1 MTDEKKKVEEKKEKE
16 CEVLDVDDST
26 SGTKEKSNDKKHHE
40 KSNKKESKLQEEINK
55 LTKERDEAIKKAQY
69 ASAELV
75 NYRKRKDEE
84 ISVYKKYCNQDL
96 ITELIPV
103 IDNFER
109 AIGLDDNNLD
119 DELSKFLHGFKMM
132 YANLSEVMRKFGVE
146 EISRS
151 GEVFDPKLE
160 EALMTDNI
168 ADVDDDVVTEVLLKG
183 YKLYDRVIRPAS
195 VKINKKD

>member
-1 MTDEKKKVEEKKEKE
+1 MTEKLEKEEKKNTNKE
-16 CEVLDVDDST
+16 CNNKEKCHNKKNCDKDNKKNNELKEEIDRL
-26 SGTKEKSNDKKHHE
+26 TKEKE
-40 KSNKKESKLQEEINK
+40 
-55 LTKERDEAIKKAQY
+55 EAISKVQY
-69 ASAELV
+69 AQAELI

-84 ISVYKKYCNQDL
+84 LTSYKKYCNQDL

-109 AIGLDDNNLD
+109 AIKLDDNNLD
-119 DELSKFLHGFKMM
+119 DEVSKFLQGFKMM
-132 YANLSEVMRKFGVE
+132 YATLTDIMKKYGVE

-168 ADVDDDVVTEVLLKG
+168 EDVDDEVVTEVLLKG
-183 YKLYDRVIRPAS
+183 YKLHDRVIRPAS

>member
-1 MTDEKKKVEEKKEKE
+1 MTEEKKKVKEEKE
-16 CEVLDVDDST
+16 CKVLDTDNST
-26 SGTKEKSNDKKHHE
+26 DGVKEKVNDKKHHE
-40 KSNKKESKLQEEINK
+40 KNNKKCDKLQEEINK
-55 LTKERDEAIKKAQY
+55 LTKEKEEAIKKAQY
-69 ASAELV
+69 AQAELI

-109 AIGLDDNNLD
+109 AISLDDNNLD

-132 YANLSEVMRKFGVE
+132 YANLSEVMKKFGVE

-168 ADVDDDVVTEVLLKG
+168 ADMDEDVITEVLLKG

>member
-1 MTDEKKKVEEKKEKE
+1 MTEEKKKIKEQKE
-16 CEVLDVDDST
+16 CKVLDTDNPTGS
-26 SGTKEKSNDKKHHE
+26 TKEKVNDKKHHE
-40 KSNKKESKLQEEINK
+40 KNNKKNDKLQEEINK
-55 LTKERDEAIKKAQY
+55 LTKEKEEAIKKAQY
-69 ASAELV
+69 AQAELI

-109 AIGLDDNNLD
+109 AISLDDNNLD

-132 YANLSEVMRKFGVE
+132 YATLNDIMKKFGVE

-168 ADVDDDVVTEVLLKG
+168 ADMDDEIVTEVLLKG

>member
-1 MTDEKKKVEEKKEKE
+1 MTETKKKEKE
-16 CEVLDVDDST
+16 ECKEINKDKNST
-26 SGTKEKSNDKKHHE
+26 CNCKDKNHDKIHCD
-40 KSNKKESKLQEEINK
+40 KNNKKCKSIDEEIAK
-55 LTKERDEAIKKAQY
+55 LTKERDEAISKVQY
-69 ASAELV
+69 AQAELI

-84 ISVYKKYCNQDL
+84 LSSYRKYCNQDL

-109 AIGLDDNNLD
+109 AIKLDDNNLD
-119 DELSKFLHGFKMM
+119 DEVSKFLQGFKMM
-132 YANLSEVMRKFGVE
+132 YATLTDIMKKYGVE

-151 GEVFDPKLE
+151 GQVFDPKLE

-168 ADVDDDVVTEVLLKG
+168 ADMDDEVVTEVLLKG